1 MHFSIVR
8 YCLSMTG
15 KNIANGSFEEAF
27 LTAIVQYELGP
38 LYAGISSLSW
48 PTGLTKTLAKLQ
60 R

>member
-1 MHFSIVR
+1 
-8 YCLSMTG
+8 MTG

-38 LYAGISSLSW
+38 LYAGISSVSW